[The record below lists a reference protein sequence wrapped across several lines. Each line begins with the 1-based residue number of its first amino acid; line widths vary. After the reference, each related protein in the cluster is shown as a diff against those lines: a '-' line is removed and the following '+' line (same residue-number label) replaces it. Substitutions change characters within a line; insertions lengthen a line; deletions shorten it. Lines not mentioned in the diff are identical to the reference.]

1 MKGEKGKVKGE
12 VGERLHR
19 KLEVWRRALSLA
31 KSVYEVTC
39 LFPKEETYGLVAQM
53 RRAAV
58 SVPSN
63 LAEGAARTSK
73 REFLQF
79 ISVAQGSLSELDTQL
94 ELSMMLGFI
103 EEEDGRALQDE
114 IQIVSRLLYGLAR
127 SVKETS

>member
-12 VGERLHR
+12 VEERLHR

-53 RRAAV
+53 RRASV

-63 LAEGAARTSK
+63 LAEGAAMTSK
-73 REFLQF
+73 GVFAVHKRCSGVSERTGYPVGAFHDARLYRGGRW
-79 ISVAQGSLSELDTQL
+79 QGFT
-94 ELSMMLGFI
+94 G
-103 EEEDGRALQDE
+103 
-114 IQIVSRLLYGLAR
+114 
-127 SVKETS
+127 